1 MAGQAAYSLADG
13 VATITLD
20 DPATRNALD
29 LGMARQ
35 VRDGIARAA
44 GEARV
49 LVIRGA
55 GDSFCS
61 GANVVT
67 VMPSGAD
74 DAPDP
79 VSFMAEH
86 FDPIVCGIRDS
97 AIPVVTLLNGP
108 AVGVGASIALM
119 GDIIVAV
126 DTAFIRLAFRGIG
139 LAADGGAT
147 YILPRSLSRVRAMEL
162 LVLGRKLDA
171 RKALDWGLINEVFA
185 ADQLDAGLAG
195 ILADLAGGPRSLG
208 IVRRG
213 LWEGLDRDW
222 AAQLEAEAHMQ
233 GEAVHS
239 EDFAEGVRA
248 FREKRAPVFKGR

>member
-1 MAGQAAYSLADG
+1 MAGRATYALADG

-20 DPATRNALD
+20 DPTARNALD
-29 LGMARQ
+29 LGMAKQ
-35 VRDGIARAA
+35 VREGIARAA

-61 GANVVT
+61 GANVMT

-79 VSFMAEH
+79 ISFMAEH
-86 FDPIVCGIRDS
+86 FDPIVCGIRDMP
-97 AIPVVTLLNGP
+97 IPVVTLLNGP

-119 GDIIVAV
+119 GDIVVAV

-139 LAADGGAT
+139 LAADGGAS

-171 RKALDWGLINEVFA
+171 RKALDWGLVNEVWA
-185 ADQLDAGLAG
+185 ASELEAGLAA
-195 ILADLAGGPRSLG
+195 IVADLAAGPRSLG

-222 AAQLEAEAHMQ
+222 GAQLEAEARMQ
-233 GEAVHS
+233 GEAVHT

-248 FREKRAPVFKGR
+248 FREKRPPRFKGR

>member
-1 MAGQAAYSLADG
+1 MAGQATYTLADG

-20 DPATRNALD
+20 DPAARNAID
-29 LGMARQ
+29 LAMAKQ

-44 GEARV
+44 EEARV
-49 LVIRGA
+49 LVLRGA

-61 GANVVT
+61 GANVMT

-86 FDPIVCGIRDS
+86 FDPIVCGIRDMP
-97 AIPVVTLLNGP
+97 IPVVTVLNGP

-171 RKALDWGLINEVFA
+171 RKALDWGLINEVWSA
-185 ADQLDAGLAG
+185 GELEGGLAA
-195 ILADLAGGPRSLG
+195 ILADLATGPRALG

-222 AAQLEAEAHMQ
+222 GAQLEAEARMQ
-233 GEAVHS
+233 GEAVHT

-248 FREKRAPVFKGR
+248 FREKRAPQFRGR